1 MTKPPSLS
9 SAMKRASRPE
19 PQTEPNPAPP
29 AVAPAGERRSSPPSR
44 QGKKAVTGHFDPA
57 VSRLLRAIALE
68 EDTSVQ
74 ALLGE
79 AINDLLAKRGRPPV
93 A

>member
-1 MTKPPSLS
+1 MAKAKPRKLNKEAGQAPAAA
-9 SAMKRASRPE
+9 SASGAPASR
-19 PQTEPNPAPP
+19 T
-29 AVAPAGERRSSPPSR
+29 
-44 QGKKAVTGHFDPA
+44 GKKVVSGYFDPA

-68 EDTSVQ
+68 EDTSLQ